1 MEKFMKELRLN
12 FEDYTAEQQEKDAAL
27 NSREKPVLPFEVY
40 VMRVNGEWSGVMP
53 RAKHNII
60 FSPDNGVELKDFVED
75 VQEDLAELGIKPRFR
90 CVNNFGI
97 AKEILK
103 AKMIEKLK
111 NIK

>member
-1 MEKFMKELRLN
+1 MKEQRLN
-12 FEDYTAEQQEKDAAL
+12 FSDYTAEQQEADAAR
-27 NSREKPVLPFEVY
+27 NNKEKPRLPFEVY

-60 FSPDNGVELKDFVED
+60 FSPDSGVDLKEFVED
-75 VQEDLAELGIKPRFR
+75 VQADLAQFGIKPKFR

-97 AKEILK
+97 AKEVLK

>member
-1 MEKFMKELRLN
+1 MKEQRID
-12 FEDYTAEQQEKDAAL
+12 FSDYTAEQQEADAAR
-27 NSREKPVLPFEVY
+27 NNKEKPSLPFEVY
-40 VMRVNGEWSGVMP
+40 VMKVNGEWSGVMP

-60 FSPDNGVELKDFVED
+60 FSPDNGVDLKEFVED
-75 VQEDLAELGIKPRFR
+75 VQEDLAKLGIKPRFR

-111 NIK
+111 NIKG